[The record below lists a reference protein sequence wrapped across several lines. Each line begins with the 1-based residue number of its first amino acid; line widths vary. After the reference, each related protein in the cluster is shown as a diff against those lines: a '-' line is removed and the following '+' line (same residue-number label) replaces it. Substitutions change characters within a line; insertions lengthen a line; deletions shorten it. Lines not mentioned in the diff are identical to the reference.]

1 MKNNQIVRFV
11 VIGIIN
17 TVFYFILYILF
28 IFFKLDYKL
37 AVLFATILG
46 IVFSFKTLG
55 SFVFKNKDNS
65 LFIHFLLLYSVLYFV
80 NITLINFFNDFVH
93 DYYIAG
99 FFATMINAVLS
110 FILNKFLVF
119 KS

>member
-1 MKNNQIVRFV
+1 MKNNQIIKFI

-17 TVFYFILYILF
+17 TAFYFILYSIF

-37 AVLFATILG
+37 AVLFATLLG

-55 SFVFKNKDNS
+55 SFVFKNKDNT
-65 LFIHFLLLYSVLYFV
+65 LFIKFIFLYGILYFV
-80 NITLINFFNDFVH
+80 NIALIDFFNAFVN

-99 FFATMINAVLS
+99 FLATMINAVLS
-110 FILNKFLVF
+110 FVLNKFFVF